1 MLRTLLAALVA
12 VTLITLPF
20 QTASAA
26 KDFPALFDAVRP
38 LQSDPANAQTVF
50 CTATQ
55 IDKVRHF
62 WLTATHCVIHGGP
75 LFIGDAAALILH
87 MLPVEDGD
95 ITILYSPLAT
105 APSDVKMSK
114 TPPRR
119 GDRITVIGFPAGIGP
134 IVTQGYVGNPRVYF
148 TYYDEWLMS
157 LDVSICGGNSGSA
170 VLNSK
175 GEVISV
181 LTRYHY
187 PRPPCM
193 ALAGGPP
200 WAQLVSFAH
209 EYFRR

>member
-1 MLRTLLAALVA
+1 MKHIVYLVFVVAWLMGVVLA
-12 VTLITLPF
+12 
-20 QTASAA
+20 
-26 KDFPALFDAVRP
+26 KG
-38 LQSDPANAQTVF
+38 
-50 CTATQ
+50 
-55 IDKVRHF
+55 F
-62 WLTATHCVIHGGP
+62 WLTAAHCVEGDTP
-75 LFIGDAAALILH
+75 LWIGDAPAYRTDATDIVGAGD
-87 MLPVEDGD
+87 MAIVFSPTASAPVDLKLAKFPPKHGD
-95 ITILYSPLAT
+95 
-105 APSDVKMSK
+105 
-114 TPPRR
+114 
-119 GDRITVIGFPAGIGP
+119 VIRVVGFPAGVGP
-134 IVTQGYVGNPRVYF
+134 ILTQGFVGSPLVF
-148 TYYDEWLMS
+148 LHYYGEWLMS

>member
-1 MLRTLLAALVA
+1 MLRTLLAALIA
-12 VTLITLPF
+12 AMLITLPF
-20 QTASAA
+20 QTVPAA
-26 KDFPALFDAVRP
+26 KDFTRLFDAVRP
-38 LQSDPANAQTVF
+38 LQASPTGDVF

-87 MLPVEDGD
+87 MLPVEGGD

-119 GDRITVIGFPAGIGP
+119 GDRITVIGFQAGIGP
-134 IVTQGYVGNPRVYF
+134 IVTQGFVGNPRVF
-148 TYYDEWLMS
+148 FDYYDEWLMS

-200 WAQLVSFAH
+200 WASLVSFAH